1 MPRRLG
7 PLLLY
12 CSLLAAGCQY
22 LPWTSDDTAAPAP
35 PERALSLCER
45 PARPAAKLHDPKIE
59 ASFRTFAST
68 WVEKMRK
75 AGAAKNAPGGFRK
88 IRDAFETELR
98 PTGNEQAPWVG
109 LLRYCEQTASKSTIV
124 TEIFRFQA
132 GKWQY

>member
-12 CSLLAAGCQY
+12 GSLLAAGCQY
-22 LPWTSDDTAAPAP
+22 LPWTSDDTAAAP
-35 PERALSLCER
+35 TPSARELNLCER

-75 AGAAKNAPGGFRK
+75 AGAPKNAPGGPRP
-88 IRDAFETELR
+88 IRAASR
-98 PTGNEQAPWVG
+98 P
-109 LLRYCEQTASKSTIV
+109 S
-124 TEIFRFQA
+124 
-132 GKWQY
+132 